1 MTKRGAVSKPK
12 DDNWVT
18 VRRGHFSRLYFK
30 NQEKR
35 RGLDNLGSL
44 EKTDYEGRRYVVPEE
59 ALNDTISFEEIDN
72 KLRDAWQNL
81 KKQNPPNTEE
91 DIRLLR
97 EMQWNKEGS
106 DYEYRFWLQNE
117 VEKTWTGQRSLKI
130 LMSLNNEL
138 NAAQETWNALS
149 IDFAKELSEFID
161 HLVEIKLQKDHALN
175 TISNQH
181 KDSSKLE
188 FEDNDGVIED
198 EIDFDPISPSKSIL
212 SKQINDNTDSAESIQ
227 IDLTEHLDKT
237 QAKHEESKKIIKS
250 LSKTTIK
257 VLFQTINKTQR
268 TLADACNSLNKS
280 ELIGYLNQLEMG
292 YDPTDKN
299 NRQLREKLENL
310 LDRKENIE
318 LKNRI
323 HQPRYTFSDTPSSFL
338 LKLYPQI
345 LDIVQPSRDYFG
357 IGDFKGTKIENERKL
372 EREKKKWAIKI
383 SRYIHFLLCR
393 MDWIRINI
401 ASPTEAG
408 HYLSEDTDEKQVSL
422 PTVHRLSPK
431 LLEKVQNGDDAMV
444 RQFQRDP
451 KRTMYCYPKPH
462 KKGESQIN
470 GGGFHTQ
477 PETRAN
483 DGSFRKFMNAGSIPH
498 ERFEPAQSTLDALN
512 HLQGTQWSVN
522 LDLLQYIAE
531 FTSEGKPIPS
541 KLEDIRYAA
550 WTKSFGMQFQT
561 WITGHKGMNLLEL
574 KDTPRVQDWNRIL
587 NLTRK
592 NMLNGGNVFWHAW
605 WCDWRGRFNTRSPNL
620 GPQGDDL
627 SKALLLFTEWKPMG
641 ERGRYWFYVKMYD
654 LFNGQPHL
662 KRNEPLYHEKKTFDE
677 KEKWTQ
683 KHLSILLE
691 KGAKP
696 KHSESM
702 EMIGLDTEPTQ
713 KSETFQRFATLLEF
727 CRIHAEFDK
736 YHDWDKVTSGLPIH
750 LDASCNGFQHMAALL
765 RDEKLAKKVNVL
777 KGEKIGDLYQE
788 VAEKA
793 QHLLKSDEKCKL
805 AKFLIEE
812 LGVKQNEL
820 DQWAKIFSRSLC
832 KKPVMI
838 AAYGAKDLLK
848 PLVNRSGNSKYID
861 VEKGKY
867 ISNSFTKY
875 IKKIKDKSF
884 FNRGQ
889 KERFEQLIKKYK
901 TEASVKENLV
911 GTELKTW
918 EELKLDFTKN
928 GDGPIYTKAKRTLH
942 PESLLYIEMEKLSN
956 DPPNMFEK
964 IFFKEIEGVP
974 DHIEN
979 ALRCWD
985 FAVKVAT
992 HLKIAISQVTEQ
1004 AHKKIEDQLKL
1015 MNHVTKKDGF
1025 RWRVSGEESSQVR
1038 RVSIESKPNHAAGL
1052 RTINNH
1058 NPNSKSKSNPRPS
1071 INLLKKSV
1079 VELRKN
1085 SVDLSIDEKQFSNY
1099 QQHIEALQKKT
1110 KSVQS
1115 KQIRRFRSQLLH
1127 YLVKLYELKSN
1138 NSGAPEHSL
1147 RSANAEHLEKIQ
1159 DLIVGFYSWL
1169 TIDVPYEREED
1180 WEDKNWEKTET
1191 GLVPNFIHSFDAKH
1205 MENVIN
1211 SLNKQGINDIWAVHD
1226 SFGVHACDV
1235 DLLMKTVK
1243 NEFVGLHKKDFTNVV
1258 EDLCK
1263 LNNINEKLNDELCKA
1278 EEANRKEYE
1287 SFQKIKKPTNK
1298 QKKDKKAAKEKL
1310 SFSVKQS
1317 KSYVELE
1324 ALRKERREATEAA
1337 NKEFEKEMENAE
1349 YLIS

>member
-1 MTKRGAVSKPK
+1 MAKRRPTAKPK
-12 DDNWVT
+12 GDNWVT
-18 VRRGHFSRLYFK
+18 FRRGHFSRLYFK
-30 NQEKR
+30 NQETR

-44 EKTDYEGRRYVVPEE
+44 EKTDYEGKRYVVPEV

-72 KLRDAWQNL
+72 KLRSAWDNL

-97 EMQWNKEGS
+97 EIQWNQEGS

-138 NAAQETWNALS
+138 NAAQETWDALS
-149 IDFAKELSEFID
+149 IDFAKELKNLID
-161 HLVEIKLQKDHALN
+161 HLYSLKLKKEAILPTLSPEHDDFQKLN
-175 TISNQH
+175 TNINSQRRVKEGEAISLGSLTKEKQSELMIRNI
-181 KDSSKLE
+181 SK
-188 FEDNDGVIED
+188 
-198 EIDFDPISPSKSIL
+198 
-212 SKQINDNTDSAESIQ
+212 A
-227 IDLTEHLDKT
+227 
-237 QAKHEESKKIIKS
+237 
-250 LSKTTIK
+250 TIR

-280 ELIGYLNQLEMG
+280 ELIGYLNQLEMR
-292 YDPTDKN
+292 YDPTNKN

-345 LDIVQPSRDYFG
+345 LDIVQPSRDYF
-357 IGDFKGTKIENERKL
+357 DNRSFKGTKKENGRKL
-372 EREKKKWAIKI
+372 ERKKKAWAIKI
-383 SRYIHFLLCR
+383 SRYIHVLLCR

-408 HYLSEDTDEKQVSL
+408 QYLSEDTDEKQVSL

-431 LLEKVQNGDDAMV
+431 LLERVQNGDDAMV

-462 KKGESQIN
+462 KKRKSQIN

-483 DGSFRKFMNAGSIPH
+483 DGEFRKFMKAGSIPH

-531 FTSEGKPIPS
+531 LTYEGKPISS
-541 KLEDIRYAA
+541 KPDDIRHAA

-561 WITGHKGMNLLEL
+561 WITGHKGMNLSEL
-574 KDTPRVQDWNRIL
+574 KDAPRVQNWNRIL

-605 WCDWRGRFNTRSPNL
+605 WCDWRGRFNTRAPNL

-662 KRNEPLYHEKKTFDE
+662 KGNESPTHQKKTFDQ
-677 KEKWTQ
+677 KEKWTR
-683 KHLSILLE
+683 KHLPILLE

-713 KSETFQRFATLLEF
+713 KSETFQRFAALLEF
-727 CRIHAEFDK
+727 CRVHIEYDK

-750 LDASCNGFQHMAALL
+750 FDASCNGFQHMAALL
-765 RDEKLAKKVNVL
+765 RDKKLAKKVNVL

-788 VAEKA
+788 VADKA
-793 QHLLKSDEKCKL
+793 QQLLKSDEKCKL
-805 AKFLIEE
+805 ADFLIQE
-812 LGVKQNEL
+812 LGVKRTEL
-820 DQWAKIFSRSLC
+820 DLWAAIFTRKLC

-848 PLVNRSGNSKYID
+848 PLVNRSGKSKYID
-861 VEKGKY
+861 VKKEKY
-867 ISNSFTKY
+867 IDKVFTKY
-875 IKKIKDKSF
+875 IDKIKDQSLLKTSE
-884 FNRGQ
+884 
-889 KERFEQLIKKYK
+889 KKRFKDLIQTYK
-901 TEASVKENLV
+901 TEESVKENLSSHEQQ
-911 GTELKTW
+911 TWEALKTKYIQ
-918 EELKLDFTKN
+918 EG
-928 GDGPIYTKAKRTLH
+928 GDSIYTKAKRTLH
-942 PESLLYIEMEKLSN
+942 ADSPLYIEMEKLSKH
-956 DPPNMFEK
+956 PPKMFEK

-974 DHIEN
+974 DKIQN
-979 ALRCWD
+979 AVSCWT

-992 HLKIAISQVTEQ
+992 HLQIAISKVTGG
-1004 AHKKIEDQLKL
+1004 AHLRIENQLKL

-1025 RWRVSGEESSQVR
+1025 RWCVSGEESSQVR
-1038 RVSIESKPNHAAGL
+1038 RVSIESKVNNNAGL
-1052 RTINNH
+1052 RAANNY
-1058 NPNSKSKSNPRPS
+1058 NNSKPKHTMQMK
-1071 INLLKKSV
+1071 LLKKSV
-1079 VELRKN
+1079 EELRKN
-1085 SVDLSIDEKQFSNY
+1085 SADLNIDEKQFADY
-1099 QQHIEALQKKT
+1099 QQHIEAFQKKT
-1110 KSVQS
+1110 KKAQS
-1115 KQIRRFRSQLLH
+1115 KQIRRFRSQLF
-1127 YLVKLYELKSN
+1127 YNLVQLYELKSN

-1147 RSANAEHLEKIQ
+1147 RSANAQHLEKIQ

-1169 TIDVPYEREED
+1169 AIDVPYEREED
-1180 WEDKNWEKTET
+1180 WEDKNWSKTET
-1191 GLVPNFIHSFDAKH
+1191 GLAPNFIHSFDAKH

-1211 SLNKQGINDIWAVHD
+1211 SLNTQGIQDIWAVHD

-1235 DLLMKTVK
+1235 DRLMKTAK
-1243 NEFVGLHKKDFTNVV
+1243 DEFVKLHKNDFTKVV
-1258 EDLCK
+1258 NDLCE
-1263 LNNINEKLNDELCKA
+1263 LNNINEVLKKKLEDEKNKNS
-1278 EEANRKEYE
+1278 EEFDK
-1287 SFQKIKKPTNK
+1287 FKKIKKPTNK
-1298 QKKDKKAAKEKL
+1298 QKEKTKTAKEKL
-1310 SFSVKQS
+1310 SFSERQLE
-1317 KSYVELE
+1317 SYQELE
-1324 ALRKERREATEAA
+1324 AWRNKEREATEAA
-1337 NKEFEKEMENAE
+1337 KKEFEKAMGNAE

>member
-1 MTKRGAVSKPK
+1 MTKRGAASKPK

-30 NQEKR
+30 NQETR

-72 KLRDAWQNL
+72 KLKHAWDIL
-81 KKQNPPNTEE
+81 KQQNPKNTEE

-97 EMQWNKEGS
+97 EMQWNQEGS

-138 NAAQETWNALS
+138 NAAEETWEALAG
-149 IDFAKELSEFID
+149 DFSKELKKLID
-161 HLVEIKLQKDHALN
+161 HLYSLNLKKSPEAVLPTLSPEHDHFPKLNINININSQ
-175 TISNQH
+175 
-181 KDSSKLE
+181 
-188 FEDNDGVIED
+188 
-198 EIDFDPISPSKSIL
+198 FD
-212 SKQINDNTDSAESIQ
+212 D
-227 IDLTEHLDKT
+227 
-237 QAKHEESKKIIKS
+237 IIKRMKSGEEVS
-250 LSKTTIK
+250 LVPTKEQQSDLMIHDISKATIR

-280 ELIGYLNQLEMG
+280 ELIGYLNQLEVG

-299 NRQLREKLENL
+299 NRQLQEKLEYI
-310 LDRKENIE
+310 LDKEENKEI
-318 LKNRI
+318 KNKI

-345 LDIVQPSRDYFG
+345 LDIVQPSRDYFDNRG
-357 IGDFKGTKIENERKL
+357 FKGTKEENGRKL
-372 EREKKKWAIKI
+372 ERKKKKWAIKI
-383 SRYIHFLLCR
+383 SRYIHLLLCR
-393 MDWIRINI
+393 MEWVRINI

-431 LLEKVQNGDDAMV
+431 LLKKVQNGDDAMV

-462 KKGESQIN
+462 KKRESQIN

-477 PETRAN
+477 PEIRAN
-483 DGSFRKFMNAGSIPH
+483 DGRFRKFMNAGSIPH

-531 FTSEGKPIPS
+531 LTFDGKPILS

-561 WITGHKGMNLLEL
+561 WITGHKGMNLSEL
-574 KDTPRVQDWNRIL
+574 KDTPRVQNWNRIL

-654 LFNGQPHL
+654 LFYGQPRL
-662 KRNEPLYHEKKTFDE
+662 KRNEPLSHEKKTFDE

-727 CRIHAEFDK
+727 CRIHAEYDK

-793 QHLLKSDEKCKL
+793 QQLLKSDEKCKL
-805 AKFLIEE
+805 ATFLIQE
-812 LGVKQNEL
+812 LGVERTEL
-820 DQWAKIFSRSLC
+820 DQWANIFSRSLC

-848 PLVNRSGNSKYID
+848 PLVNRSGKSKYID

-867 ISNSFTKY
+867 IDNSFTEY
-875 IKKIKDKSF
+875 IKKIKDKGF

-889 KERFEQLIKKYK
+889 TERFAKLIKKYK
-901 TEASVKENLV
+901 TEASVKENLLS
-911 GTELKTW
+911 TELKTW
-918 EELKLDFTKN
+918 GELKLDFTKN
-928 GDGPIYTKAKRTLH
+928 EDGPIYTKAKRTLH
-942 PESLLYIEMEKLSN
+942 SESLLYIEMKKLSKN
-956 DPPNMFEK
+956 PPKMFEK
-964 IFFKEIEGVP
+964 IFFKEIEGIP

-985 FAVKVAT
+985 FAVKIKE
-992 HLKIAISQVTEQ
+992 HLNDAILQVTEG
-1004 AHKKIEDQLKL
+1004 AHERIKDQLKL

-1025 RWRVSGEESSQVR
+1025 RWCVSGEESSQVR
-1038 RVSIESKPNHAAGL
+1038 RVSIESKDNNDAGL
-1052 RTINNH
+1052 RTINNY
-1058 NPNSKSKSNPRPS
+1058 NNSKPKHKMQMK
-1071 INLLKKSV
+1071 LLKNSV

-1085 SVDLSIDEKQFSNY
+1085 SADLSIDEKQFADY
-1099 QQHIEALQKKT
+1099 EQHLGAFQKEAKKAHT
-1110 KSVQS
+1110 

-1127 YLVKLYELKSN
+1127 YLVQLYELKSN
-1138 NSGAPEHSL
+1138 NSGPPEHSL
-1147 RSANAEHLEKIQ
+1147 RSANAQHLEKIQ

-1169 TIDVPYEREED
+1169 AIDVPYEREED

-1211 SLNKQGINDIWAVHD
+1211 SLNKQGIHDIWAVHD

-1243 NEFVGLHKKDFTNVV
+1243 DEFVGLHKKDFTNVV

-1263 LNNINEKLNDELCKA
+1263 LNNIITDLGEKPKQASA
-1278 EEANRKEYE
+1278 ENRKQHEE
-1287 SFQKIKKPTNK
+1287 LEKIKKPTEEQR
-1298 QKKDKKAAKEKL
+1298 QKTEAAHKKL
-1310 SFSVKQS
+1310 SFSESQWE
-1317 KSYVELE
+1317 SYT
-1324 ALRKERREATEAA
+1324 ALTAWRNKEQEATEVAK
-1337 NKEFEKEMENAE
+1337 KEFEKGMENAE